1 MVFHGMI
8 VPKEVRIQNEARRA
22 EVFQKVNFVFAF

>member
-8 VPKEVRIQNEARRA
+8 VPKEVRIQNEA